1 MTNDSLNQPYVI
13 IEAIFQSMATNK
25 CFYNT
30 ELKQNKKQRFDF
42 TTNDIN
48 NQKYIELKN
57 C

>member
-30 ELKQNKKQRFDF
+30 ELKQNKTKNKDL
-42 TTNDIN
+42 TS
-48 NQKYIELKN
+48 ELMT
-57 C
+57 